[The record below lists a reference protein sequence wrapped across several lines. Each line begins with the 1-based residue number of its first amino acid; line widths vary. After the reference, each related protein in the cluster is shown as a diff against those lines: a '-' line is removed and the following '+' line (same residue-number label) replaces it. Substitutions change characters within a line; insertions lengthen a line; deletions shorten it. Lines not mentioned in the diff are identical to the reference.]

1 VKLNTYGDYSKYVMS
16 LTLIGLFTGCTA
28 ITGHKDS
35 MNQFDNQ
42 LKFNKCEFVEIDEK
56 IKKDD
61 DPILWGIQGGS
72 LARNCLNYT
81 KSNELFDKAED
92 KYKESVD
99 KDNIANNALES
110 TASVLVNN
118 NVNNYEGN
126 TYEKVMLNT
135 YKALNFANLND
146 HQNARIEFNRALD
159 RQRRAKEFFESE
171 IKNKKEE
178 LEKKNKEEEKSPIN
192 TFEVA
197 SNEKTQ
203 DAIFSK
209 YSSLLNDFD
218 AYPDFVNPFTTYIS
232 GIYFLLNGDNSK
244 SKDLLKESV
253 SMNPKNKQIL
263 ADFKFSDKNLLKKS
277 KENYAWVIF
286 ENGQGMVK
294 DEIRIDIPLFLF
306 TSKVQYTGIALP
318 KIVEKTSAYEYLD
331 VNGQKTEVICNMD
344 NVIKTEFKKKFP
356 GIVTE
361 AVMNTVVKTLAQTEL
376 NKKTGIVG
384 GIAGALYQGMTNK
397 ADVRSWTALPKNFQS
412 VRVKIDDNPI
422 VIKNNMGNVI
432 KSVMIPKGKNA
443 MIYVKTQNLGN
454 DKVHEILF

>member
-1 VKLNTYGDYSKYVMS
+1 MKLNRHASYSKYVMS
-16 LTLIGLFTGCTA
+16 LTLVGLFSGCTA
-28 ITGHKDS
+28 VTGHKDS
-35 MNQFDNQ
+35 MNQFDIQ
-42 LKFNKCEFVEIDEK
+42 MKSNKCDFVEIDEK

-61 DPILWGIQGGS
+61 DSILWGIQGGS
-72 LARNCLNYT
+72 LARNCFNYN
-81 KSNELFDKAED
+81 KSNELFDKAEE

-118 NVNNYEGN
+118 NVNDYEGN

-135 YKALNFANLND
+135 YKALNFASLND

-159 RQRRAKEFFESE
+159 RQRKAKEFFESE

-178 LEKKNKEEEKSPIN
+178 LEKKNKEQNNPIN

-197 SNEKTQ
+197 NNKETQ

-218 AYPDFVNPFTTYIS
+218 AYPDFVNPFTTYLS
-232 GIYFLLNGDNSK
+232 GIYFLLNGDNLK

-263 ADFKFSDKNLLKKS
+263 DDFKFSDENKLNKS
-277 KENYAWVIF
+277 KENYVWVIF
-286 ENGQGMVK
+286 ENGEGMAK
-294 DEIRIDIPLFLF
+294 DEIRIDIPLFLI

-318 KIVEKTSAYEYLD
+318 KIEERARAYEYLD
-331 VNGQKTEVICNMD
+331 VNGQKTEIICNMD

-356 GIVTE
+356 GVVTE
-361 AVMNTVVKTLAQTEL
+361 AVINTVVKTLAQSEL
-376 NKKTGIVG
+376 NKKTGLVG
-384 GIAGALYQGMTNK
+384 GIAGALYQGLTNK
-397 ADVRSWTALPKNFQS
+397 ADVRSWTALPKDFQS
-412 VRVKIDDNPI
+412 IRVKNDGNPI
-422 VIKNNMGNVI
+422 VIKNNSGTVI
-432 KSVMIPKGKNA
+432 KSVVIPNGKNA
-443 MIYVKTQNLGN
+443 MIYVKTQNMGN